1 MIEFLY
7 YPLAQAHEAQG
18 VAVIIDVLRAFT
30 TAAFAF
36 NAGADKIYPVAA
48 VAEAIQLSDK
58 LPGSLIMGEV
68 NGIKPE
74 GFDFGNSPY
83 DISRIDLTGK
93 MLIQRTSAGTQ
104 GIVRVL
110 HADLIIPASFVV
122 AKATADYIRLL
133 NPPVV
138 SFIITGISLGRDGD
152 EDLACAE
159 YIEALVKNKCP
170 DDREYIK
177 RVTASSV
184 GRVFLDGRNTNFQFQ
199 DLTLSIQVDRFPYPL
214 KVTREN
220 GRLVMDHQFPG

>member
-93 MLIQRTSAGTQ
+93 MLIQRTSA
-104 GIVRVL
+104 
-110 HADLIIPASFVV
+110 
-122 AKATADYIRLL
+122 IRSL
-133 NPPVV
+133 NPPAV

-170 DDREYIK
+170 DARDYIK

-220 GRLVMDHQFPG
+220 GRLVMDHQFPV